1 LIRGEG
7 DDVEEEEV
15 LPPVRRERRS
25 KVCSNTSNLVAAE
38 MIIIYEV

>member
-1 LIRGEG
+1 MVEEG

-25 KVCSNTSNLVAAE
+25 KVCSNTLNLVAVE
-38 MIIIYEV
+38 MMNI